1 MIEVGIISDTHRLL
15 RAEAIEAL
23 ANADAIVHAG
33 DIGAPE
39 VIDQLRELAPVTA
52 IRGNI
57 DHGAWTAELRDDE
70 VLEIGGRRLYVIHN
84 VADLQHDPRA
94 AGFDVVVSGHS
105 HKPKVD
111 HVDGV
116 LYINPGSAGPRRFSL
131 PVSLARLTLTANGL
145 DTELV
150 TLV

>member
-15 RAEAIEAL
+15 RAEAMEAL
-23 ANADAIVHAG
+23 ANSDVIVHAG

-52 IRGNI
+52 IKGNI
-57 DHGAWTAELRDDE
+57 DHGAWAAGFKDE
-70 VLEIGGRRLYVIHN
+70 AALEIGGRRLYIIHN
-84 VADLQHDPRA
+84 VADLQLDPNA

-111 HVDGV
+111 HADGV
-116 LYINPGSAGPRRFSL
+116 LYIR
-131 PVSLARLTLTANGL
+131 T
-145 DTELV
+145 DTHLISV
-150 TLV
+150 GGR